1 MMSSKKSLYHRLGQ
15 AELSWDLGE
24 PDLPDLSVWSAEL
37 SSVFDTPQSVDS
49 AEADLDQ
56 LILAKLSKLVRLQRN
71 WIEDTSA
78 LDEPPIWSS
87 MKCSPEVSA
96 LAQAR
101 WPADNQI
108 IFTHQETSGSAAP
121 QYVRREDAGGQR
133 WMNYCSHLEERGN
146 RNREDIVNLD
156 GESAKIVSAVLSPTA
171 SSTNSAHHVLV
182 VGYTQSG
189 KTQNFL
195 GVASRLADA
204 GYRLIVILSGRTE
217 ILGAQTQRRVDRDLV
232 GHGGA
237 EDGDLLREYEDV
249 QKRFSRNPKNGSTM
263 AWRSLSKL
271 VDGKH
276 RLALEGLQA
285 LSPEH
290 STTYVVVCKKTRGDL
305 RRLTTWVQEQV
316 VAGRSNW
323 PAILIDEEA
332 DDASPDT
339 KQQADSSGWIAHEE
353 PEDASF
359 VHKSILEL
367 RDAFKVRTYIGY
379 TATPYAN
386 CLADPDSA
394 GLFPDAIYVMK
405 MPNGYFGSHKVFD
418 FISSKAIAS
427 KAQQEDLTNESI
439 HVAEV
444 SINPANNAD
453 TARSI
458 VLKSWLV
465 AGVIKEYRRK
475 RRGGAISTMLR
486 HHSLLVNIASL
497 KDAHEDEKVAFKKIL
512 ESPTFSF
519 TLNRAETIAE
529 MLWQWYQKYF
539 QLTTQKMLAERG
551 YGLAS
556 IPGQPP
562 LAESDMPSKD
572 EFMAAAQEVIAFLR
586 VQFAKRED
594 AEDYPLQVVN
604 SKPGT
609 NEPNYDSPNLDPHM
623 GLWIILI
630 GGNKLSRGFTVEGL
644 TTTYF
649 GRVSKTVDTMLQ
661 QARWNGFRAYYED
674 VIRLYF
680 QHDSD
685 KKEED
690 QPLALFRGAAL
701 TEFNTRQ
708 ILEKYSTA
716 GDDRINPKEFL
727 PGISSEGKRAPT
739 NRTKM
744 KGAVDNNG
752 FEVGKVWGLG
762 VSNRHVVEEILVRTK
777 PLVFPCGC
785 DFKGPEAKHQPLAAK
800 VLDVSDVLK
809 LFDAITATR
818 PIAPFFRENIGRA
831 KGSWIAFI
839 ENDSNADS
847 ERGPR
852 TQDADLPVEVQARNI
867 MLRDGRFDAVVEKF
881 RLGVCPT
888 CSKTQIPG
896 VAGAL
901 FVVSNLY
908 IGFNSSGTLQ
918 SQIPTERQYG
928 MRIEFSG
935 GAEFFSGRS
944 KSRSEPPGS

>member
-1 MMSSKKSLYHRLGQ
+1 MTGGKKSLYHRLGQ

-24 PDLPDLSVWSAEL
+24 NMLPDLSAWNDEL
-37 SSVFDTPQSVDS
+37 SSVFDTPQNADS
-49 AEADLDQ
+49 AEADLDR

-71 WIEDTSA
+71 WIEDTNA
-78 LDEPPIWSS
+78 LSEPSIWST
-87 MKCSPEVSA
+87 MKCSPVVSA
-96 LAQAR
+96 LAEAR

-108 IFTHQETSGSAAP
+108 IFTDQGSSSEAPP
-121 QYVRREDAGGQR
+121 QYVRREDACGQR
-133 WMNYCSHLEERGN
+133 WTNYCSHLEERCN
-146 RNREDIVNLD
+146 RNQEDIVNLD
-156 GESAKIVSAVLSPTA
+156 GESGKIVSAVLSPTA
-171 SSTNSAHHVLV
+171 SRTSTAHHVLV

-237 EDGDLLREYEDV
+237 EDGDLLREYDDV
-249 QKRFSRNPKNGSTM
+249 QRRFSKNPRIGSTM

-285 LSPEH
+285 HSPEH
-290 STTYVVVCKKTRGDL
+290 LTTYVVVCKKTRGDL

-323 PAILIDEEA
+323 PAVIIDEEA

-353 PEDASF
+353 PDDASF

-367 RDAFKVRTYIGY
+367 RDEFKVRKYIGY

-405 MPNGYFGSHKVFD
+405 MPTGYFGSHKVFD
-418 FISSKAIAS
+418 FISNKGLAS
-427 KAQQEDLTNESI
+427 KPEQDELTNESI
-439 HVAEV
+439 HVEEV
-444 SINPANNAD
+444 SIDTVQDAD
-453 TARSI
+453 LARGT

-465 AGVIKEYRRK
+465 AGIIKEHRRN
-475 RRGGAISTMLR
+475 RRGGAIAKMLR
-486 HHSLLVNIASL
+486 HHSLLVNVASS
-497 KDAHEDEKVAFKKIL
+497 KVAHEDEKAAFKKIL
-512 ESPTFSF
+512 ASPNFSF
-519 TLNRAETIAE
+519 TLNRTETIAE
-529 MLWQWYQKYF
+529 MLWQWYLAKF
-539 QLTTQKMLAERG
+539 QLTTQKLLTERG

-562 LAESDMPSKD
+562 LVPNDMPSKE
-572 EFMAAAQEVIAFLR
+572 EFMIVAQEVIAFLR
-586 VQFAKRED
+586 NQFAKRED
-594 AEDYPLQVVN
+594 AEDYPLQIVN

-609 NEPNYDSPNLDPHM
+609 NEPNYDSPNLDAQK

-680 QHDSD
+680 QRISSNN
-685 KKEED
+685 EEE
-690 QPLALFRGAAL
+690 QPLSLFRGAAL
-701 TEFNTRQ
+701 TEFNTRE

-716 GDDRINPKEFL
+716 GDQRISPKEFL

-744 KGAVDNNG
+744 RGAVDNNG

-762 VSNRHVVEEILVRTK
+762 ISKRHAIDEVILSAK

-785 DFKGPEAKHQPLAAK
+785 DFQRPETNKMPLEAKL
-800 VLDVSDVLK
+800 LSVSDVLK
-809 LFDAITATR
+809 LFDAITESR
-818 PIAPFFRENIGRA
+818 PISPVFRENIGRS

-839 ENDSNADS
+839 ENGGIADS
-847 ERGPR
+847 ERRPR
-852 TQDADLPVEVQARNI
+852 RQDIDLPGEVQAGNI
-867 MLRDGRFDAVVEKF
+867 MLRDGTFNAAVEKF
-881 RLGVCPT
+881 RLGVCPA
-888 CSKTQIPG
+888 CAKSQIPR
-896 VAGAL
+896 VAGAM
-901 FVVSNLY
+901 FVVSNAY
-908 IGFNSSGTLQ
+908 IGFNKPGTLFNE
-918 SQIPTERQYG
+918 IPNERQYG
-928 MRIEFSG
+928 MRVEFSG

-944 KSRSEPPGS
+944 RNRSERRHS